1 VEVHNSWCK
10 SQPPDDQ
17 STSAVCLSVIQHVRA
32 KISPMTRMPYPGVDS
47 GNVALSAI
55 VISSGT
61 SQPARRRHSRAGG
74 CGPRDESRRRES
86 AFSRFAGVGQVG
98 RFALDPPPI
107 SCSPPLAPA
116 TVRRSTVNTCT
127 RSRLP
132 TRISRQRQLILYVLL
147 NVQAPNFAN
156 GEQFLTFLPTVKLC
170 SRGTTRSVNQGSFN
184 LELIISLELIIQSF
198 CLELII
204 QSSNLEL
211 II

>member
-1 VEVHNSWCK
+1 VHNSWYK

-17 STSAVCLSVIQHVRA
+17 SASAVCLSVIQHVRA

-147 NVQAPNFAN
+147 MYKHRISRTAN
-156 GEQFLTFLPTVKLC
+156 SFW
-170 SRGTTRSVNQGSFN
+170 RSYLRLNCARAGPHEVS
-184 LELIISLELIIQSF
+184 IRDHSI
-198 CLELII
+198 
-204 QSSNLEL
+204 
-211 II
+211 